1 MAGTCGDIE
10 CVKSDGSLQTW
21 RWTFGPLST
30 DVHGDFRD
38 AEETAKKDLVRI
50 QSMLFPEGLPAAD
63 WFDPMRRVCHLQR
76 VKETAR
82 HLDRHRRSAA
92 GQGALELA
100 TRLALPY
107 DARTLQND
115 YPGFRNL
122 GNTCYL
128 NAVLQCIFHCDPL
141 ARALRGCGPKAGV
154 ISTALKQVLQDYVA
168 TGPGFVCDVIS
179 PCDVVTEICR
189 HACFAPGQQQDAA
202 ECLRQFFRYVRVLG
216 KVCDSGAAL
225 VDGGVLLCHAPDMAR
240 VSGAASA
247 VDMRALLLEAVTGET
262 ALEQSPEALVV
273 RLENTYEEGGELFWV
288 NVDAKWPEEPYPIT
302 TKESGQAQ
310 TEYIVQAYLVHRR
323 AAGAG
328 VAQGMRSG
336 HYIAYF
342 KRSGQWYRA
351 DDEQVTLLAE
361 PPTEFPYV
369 VFLARSSRQPCRK
382 MMKRAACLRELR
394 ADAPPVPSC
403 EVGIREGA
411 SARRPIV
418 Y

>member
-1 MAGTCGDIE
+1 M
-10 CVKSDGSLQTW
+10 
-21 RWTFGPLST
+21 
-30 DVHGDFRD
+30 
-38 AEETAKKDLVRI
+38 
-50 QSMLFPEGLPAAD
+50 
-63 WFDPMRRVCHLQR
+63 
-76 VKETAR
+76 
-82 HLDRHRRSAA
+82 
-92 GQGALELA
+92 
-100 TRLALPY
+100 
-107 DARTLQND
+107 
-115 YPGFRNL
+115 
-122 GNTCYL
+122 
-128 NAVLQCIFHCDPL
+128 
-141 ARALRGCGPKAGV
+141 
-154 ISTALKQVLQDYVA
+154 
-168 TGPGFVCDVIS
+168 
-179 PCDVVTEICR
+179 
-189 HACFAPGQQQDAA
+189 
-202 ECLRQFFRYVRVLG
+202 
-216 KVCDSGAAL
+216 SGA
-225 VDGGVLLCHAPDMAR
+225 G
-240 VSGAASA
+240 SA

-382 MMKRAACLRELR
+382 MMKRAACLRKLR
-394 ADAPPVPSC
+394 KHAPPVPSWEVRGDRRGQRLTWTRC
-403 EVGIREGA
+403 ESRKVQEET
-411 SARRPIV
+411 SV
-418 Y
+418 CVSKQQMCDT